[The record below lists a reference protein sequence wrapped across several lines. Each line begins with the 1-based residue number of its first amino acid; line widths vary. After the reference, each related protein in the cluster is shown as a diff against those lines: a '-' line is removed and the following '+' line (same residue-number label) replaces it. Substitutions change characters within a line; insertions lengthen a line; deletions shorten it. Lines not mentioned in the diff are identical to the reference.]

1 MSRMKLQQILDYEIV
16 SKITIENNLAPL
28 SIEASPHGKVELV
41 GELDLVE
48 PFEEFN
54 WEDCISTNY
63 NNGLV
68 EIVLD
73 EVEGMERRFISPNRS
88 FIKIL
93 VPADLVVEVEMENL
107 PVSFSEVHNTLVVS
121 SENAAIRIHECNG
134 SKKISN
140 ENGPISI
147 KNCEGDLVIEVENGP
162 LSAEMVGGA
171 KLEVKSENGP
181 VKIREA
187 CFPEVNIESENGVIS
202 FETLFVE
209 DARIYLKTENGMVHF
224 VLPDDMDY
232 EIRATTETG
241 RIKSRL
247 PQAVVEDGDE
257 CVIVK
262 GNGSSKITIT
272 TENGMIKIGEG
283 EKVNLEFLKAKLDL
297 LKDSLGKVASSEDM
311 EKVYG
316 LYNNVSE
323 YVSNRIANVKE
334 AGVKES
340 ISEQLEKI
348 KQLLEEFDYR
358 EATEKT
364 IASVEELANKIHGEL
379 QKNLDKLGQRVHE
392 SVQVSSGKHSFKL
405 DGLGDYINKVINSP
419 LIKPYLGGEMKAK
432 EKDEVAD
439 RSRLKI
445 LEMLEA
451 GKISSEEAERL
462 LKAIAKD

>member
-73 EVEGMERRFISPNRS
+73 EVEGMERRFLSPNRS

>member
-68 EIVLD
+68 EIVMD
-73 EVEGMERRFISPNRS
+73 EVEGMERRFLSPNRS

>member
-1 MSRMKLQQILDYEIV
+1 MSRMKLQQILDYKIV

-63 NNGLV
+63 INGLV

-73 EVEGMERRFISPNRS
+73 EVEGMERRFLSPNRS